1 MTKSDLIE
9 KLASETKI
17 TKKQAE
23 ETVNLIF
30 TSMTETLVKGGH
42 IEIRG
47 FGSFVSK
54 RYPAYDGRNPRT
66 GKTIHVAEK
75 RQAFFKV
82 GKELKERV
90 NGTCSVIPKIK
101 R

>member
-9 KLASETKI
+9 KLASVGKI
-17 TKKQAE
+17 KNRQAE
-23 ETVNLIF
+23 EVVNLIF
-30 TSMTETLVKGGH
+30 TAMTETLVKGGR

-47 FGSFVSK
+47 FGSFVCRHHS
-54 RYPAYDGRNPRT
+54 AYEGRNPRT

-82 GKELKERV
+82 GKEMKERV
-90 NGTCSVIPKIK
+90 DAWGT
-101 R
+101 